1 MLQVLLLLLQ
11 ALQVF
16 LLLGLLLPLPL
27 QVLLDQ
33 VVLLLLQVLR
43 VLLLLHVL

>member
-1 MLQVLLLLLQ
+1 
-11 ALQVF
+11 VF

-27 QVLLDQ
+27 HVLLDQ
-33 VVLLLLQVLR
+33 VVLLLLQELQ